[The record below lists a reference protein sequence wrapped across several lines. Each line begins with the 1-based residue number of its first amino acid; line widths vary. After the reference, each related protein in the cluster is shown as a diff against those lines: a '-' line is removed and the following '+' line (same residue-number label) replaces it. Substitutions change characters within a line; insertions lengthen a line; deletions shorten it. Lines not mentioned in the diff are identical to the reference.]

1 MEENEPPAI
10 ANAQDRREVERLQ
23 RMLKQTNAMHFETQ
37 DRYRKEYNMWVIE
50 QYSPGGEAVIN
61 DFNFGT
67 EEGRDAAKALIH
79 ALAPPEQG

>member
-1 MEENEPPAI
+1 M
-10 ANAQDRREVERLQ
+10 ERLQ
-23 RMLKQTNAMHFETQ
+23 RMLKHTNAMHFETQ
-37 DRYRKEYNMWVIE
+37 DRFRKEFNMWVIE

-61 DFNFGT
+61 DFNFVT